1 MNPVRISVIAHNVFR
16 EVIRDRV
23 LYLGGAF
30 AIFLLLADRILPEIA
45 TIAADKIFLDV
56 GLAAIAIIG
65 LLVTIFVGTGLINK
79 EIEKR
84 TVIVLLAKPVSRSEL
99 IIGKHLGLS
108 AVIALLVAAM
118 TVFFLGVLAFNGISY
133 SLTAI
138 VLTNAFLILQLSLVV
153 AIAIVFGV
161 STSSLLATL
170 LTFITFLVGQF
181 SQDLVRLIELTQ
193 NLDLQRLAKYLYL
206 VLPDLS
212 RLNYRDLAVYDA
224 LPDGMTLSINAG
236 YGIIYTLFLL
246 TIAML
251 IFSRRQF

>member
-1 MNPVRISVIAHNVFR
+1 MNPFRISVIAQNVFR

-23 LYLGGAF
+23 LYLVGAF
-30 AIFLLLADRILPEIA
+30 AIFLLLAAQILPEA
-45 TIAADKIFLDV
+45 ASIAADKIFLDL
-56 GLAAIAIIG
+56 GLASIALLG
-65 LLVTIFVGTGLINK
+65 LMVTIFVGTNLINK

-108 AVIALLVAAM
+108 AVISLLVAAM
-118 TVFFLGVLAFNGISY
+118 TLIYMGILSFKGISY
-133 SLTAI
+133 PPLAI
-138 VLTNAFLILQLSLVV
+138 VITNLFLILQLSLVV
-153 AIAIVFGV
+153 AVAILFGV

-170 LTFITFLVGQF
+170 LTLAIFLVGQF

-193 NLDLQRLAKYLYL
+193 NASLQQFAKYLYL

-212 RLNYRDLAVYDA
+212 RLNYRDLAIYNA
-224 LPDGMTLSINAG
+224 LPDGATLAINAG
-236 YGIIYTLFLL
+236 YGCLYTVLILA
-246 TIAML
+246 IALL